1 MFLDYL
7 FPKHRPHLDWIQV
20 EISSYCNASCIYCPH
35 SVFGANWQN
44 RFLSLEA
51 FRNLM
56 PAFGNTRLVYL
67 QGWGEPFL
75 HPQFFEMLQ
84 IAKEAGCMVGTTTN
98 GTLLDRGLIE
108 RLVDQ
113 GLNIIGFS
121 LAGVDQKNDKI
132 RKGTS
137 IKKVLAC
144 MAEISRVK
152 DRYKAL
158 NPEIHIAY
166 MLLRNG
172 LDDLEKLPQFLG
184 NTGAA
189 QTVVSSLSYVVSPE
203 MGSESVLVRGEAE
216 YLELKDRLL
225 QIRREAAN
233 QGADLHFHMV
243 SPVRNNFFCSENIPG
258 SVVVGSDGSLSPCV
272 IKQIPV
278 QGENVYY
285 INGQICV
292 QQNLAFG
299 KIQQESLKAIWYR
312 KEYRKFV
319 REFRNGNTPVAC
331 QYCLKRQ
338 IENF

>member
-7 FPKHRPHLDWIQV
+7 FPKHLPYLDWIQV
-20 EISSYCNASCIYCPH
+20 EISSHCNASCTYCPH
-35 SVFGANWQN
+35 SVFAANWQS

-56 PAFGNTRLVYL
+56 PAFGNTHLVYL

-84 IAKEAGCMVGTTTN
+84 IAKAAGCMVGTTTN
-98 GTLLDRGLIE
+98 GTLLNRELIE
-108 RLVDQ
+108 ELVDK
-113 GLNIIGFS
+113 GLDIIGFS
-121 LAGVDQKNDKI
+121 LAGVDRKNDKI

-144 MAEISRVK
+144 MAEISSVK
-152 DRYKAL
+152 ARYKTV

-172 LDDLEKLPQFLG
+172 LNDLEKLPQFLG

-203 MGSESVLVRGEAE
+203 MVSEAVIACGEAA

-225 QIRREAAN
+225 QIRREAAKK
-233 QGADLHFHMV
+233 GADVHFHMV
-243 SPVRNNFFCSENIPG
+243 SPVRKNFSCSENIPG
-258 SVVVGSDGSLSPCV
+258 AVVVGSDGSLSPCV
-272 IKQIPV
+272 MKQIPV

-292 QQNLAFG
+292 QQNLSFG
-299 KIQQESLKAIWYR
+299 KIQQESLRTIWHRKQYR
-312 KEYRKFV
+312 RLV
-319 REFRNGNTPVAC
+319 REFRNGKTPVVC
-331 QYCLKRQ
+331 QNCLKKQ